1 MEILLLLKL
10 IFGIVLIYDVVLL
23 FRSESDGDVVEICP
37 PFDELRKKGINAILI
52 PLSIFLLLIMDFMQ
66 DIDLKLSFGLL
77 LLSLTYLA
85 MPRKTAYGENGLL
98 LDGQIYPKDKIL
110 GIIKKEDNYSIRI
123 EWYGWLS
130 ERDLIDGPVA
140 RKLSEDFQN

>member
-23 FRSESDGDVVEICP
+23 FRSESDGDVVEMCH

-52 PLSIFLLLIMDFMQ
+52 PLSIFLLLIMDLIQ
-66 DIDLKLSFGLL
+66 DLDLKLSFALL

-98 LDGQIYPKDKIL
+98 LDGQKYPKDKIP
-110 GIIKKEDNYSIRI
+110 E
-123 EWYGWLS
+123 
-130 ERDLIDGPVA
+130 
-140 RKLSEDFQN
+140 KLK

>member
-23 FRSESDGDVVEICP
+23 FRSESDGDIVETCH
-37 PFDELRKKGINAILI
+37 PFDELRKKGINGILI
-52 PLSIFLLLIMDFMQ
+52 PLSIFLLLIMDLIQ
-66 DIDLKLSFGLL
+66 DLDLKLSFALL

-98 LDGQIYPKDKIL
+98 LDGQRYPKDKIL
-110 GIIKKEDNYSIRI
+110 GFIKKEDNYSIRI

-130 ERDLIDGPVA
+130 ERDLTDGPVA
-140 RKLSEDFQN
+140 RKLSEDFQD